1 MSDTLSVRQW
11 QELFRSRAFR
21 NRNDNG
27 KVLSQAGTPADN
39 RKPHGKREV
48 AR

>member
-11 QELFRSRAFR
+11 QELFRSGAFR

-27 KVLSQAGTPADN
+27 KVLSQVEPLANN
-39 RKPHGKREV
+39 RKPRGKGEV
-48 AR
+48 AW